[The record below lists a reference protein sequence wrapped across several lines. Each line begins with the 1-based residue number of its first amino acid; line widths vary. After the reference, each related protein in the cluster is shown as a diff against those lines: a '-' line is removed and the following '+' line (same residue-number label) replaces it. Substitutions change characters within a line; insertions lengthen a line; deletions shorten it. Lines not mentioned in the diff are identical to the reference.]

1 MAIWL
6 FHRQSLHQ
14 SRKPL
19 LTLLPPPLIASQ
31 TFENVK

>member
-6 FHRQSLHQ
+6 FHRQSWHQ

-19 LTLLPPPLIASQ
+19 LMLLPPPLIARQ
-31 TFENVK
+31 TFKNLK